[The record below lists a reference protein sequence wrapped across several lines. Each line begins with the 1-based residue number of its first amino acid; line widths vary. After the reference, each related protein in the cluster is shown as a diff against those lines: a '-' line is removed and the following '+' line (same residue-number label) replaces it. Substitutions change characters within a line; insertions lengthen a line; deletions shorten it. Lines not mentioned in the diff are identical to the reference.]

1 MSTSSSPKPLKPRRM
16 WVDPELYAL
25 PGKDANVFSA
35 KRCFPEDVQVA
46 VIPLDDV
53 DGLVQKARK
62 AYYAEGPDY
71 RGNGI
76 RAALAAIGVPPKPR
90 AKKGGRK

>member
-1 MSTSSSPKPLKPRRM
+1 MKKRFKPARMFGVFNKNGKCLSSHMMLGAALDSSESPKTDRL
-16 WVDPELYAL
+16 L
-25 PGKDANVFSA
+25 
-35 KRCFPEDVQVA
+35 QVA

-53 DGLVQKARK
+53 EALVNTARK

-76 RAALAAIGVPPKPR
+76 RAALTAIGVLPKNR
-90 AKKGGRK
+90 KGRK